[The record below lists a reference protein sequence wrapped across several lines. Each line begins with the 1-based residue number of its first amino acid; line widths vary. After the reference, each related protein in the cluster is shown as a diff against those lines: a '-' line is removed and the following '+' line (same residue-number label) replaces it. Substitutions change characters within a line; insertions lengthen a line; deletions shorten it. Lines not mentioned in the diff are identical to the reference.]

1 MAGGP
6 QPFSGGIKNIG
17 LSPAA
22 TQLGLA
28 DALVQQV
35 QDVIANNKKQQDK
48 NAPDAETDMLSPAV
62 ISLYGK
68 GPISGSA

>member
-6 QPFSGGIKNIG
+6 QPFQGGLKNAT

-22 TQLGLA
+22 TDLGFA
-28 DALVQQV
+28 DGLVQQV
-35 QDVIANNKKQQDK
+35 QDAMANNKKKQDK

-62 ISLYGK
+62 MTLYGK
-68 GPISGSA
+68 GPISGGA

>member
-1 MAGGP
+1 VAGGP
-6 QPFSGGIKNIG
+6 QPYAGKNAL

-22 TQLGLA
+22 TDLGFA
-28 DALVQQV
+28 DKLVQQV
-35 QDVIANNKKQQDK
+35 QDVIANNQKKPDK
-48 NAPDAETDMLSPAV
+48 NAPDAETDMLTPAV